1 MVTSLLHCGTVRQ
14 VIIFGCLV
22 HKKTFKD
29 HKGSNFYF
37 VPMSREA
44 MLRAAKEQGGS
55 GWDEWEVFHRRQYT
69 RY

>member
-55 GWDEWEVFHRRQYT
+55 G
-69 RY
+69 